1 VKFTWHPSRDAAT
14 AQEVEL
20 VFHPE
25 GSGTRL
31 ELTSSKWENWG
42 EGAKGARRGYDMGWW
57 QVLNVWAGRGGVRMA
72 ALGALMKLMAF
83 VQKTRGGTAAAV
95 AKAGGEIRSASSS

>member
-1 VKFTWHPSRDAAT
+1 
-14 AQEVEL
+14 
-20 VFHPE
+20 
-25 GSGTRL
+25 
-31 ELTSSKWENWG
+31 
-42 EGAKGARRGYDMGWW
+42 
-57 QVLNVWAGRGGVRMA
+57 MA